1 MFTFN
6 AVRIVLLKDDLELPK
21 ASTTQAEESVSLIG
35 SSEGRTLLREE
46 QDKEYQMSLE
56 MDKKKVAD
64 KEYLHIP
71 DRKLK
76 EQIQSARKA
85 PVVAEPST
93 GTIVTVKIRHSSL
106 GVVSRRFPLN
116 TRMYAVYDW
125 AGSLCTDPTQFI
137 LTDPATGSTLQPSS
151 LVQDKHALN
160 MVESSDGTPSL
171 LESDDEVQFLGFG
184 QVFYN
189 R

>member
-1 MFTFN
+1 M
-6 AVRIVLLKDDLELPK
+6 
-21 ASTTQAEESVSLIG
+21 IG
-35 SSEGRTLLREE
+35 SSEYRTLLREE

-56 MDKKKVAD
+56 MDKKKVTD
-64 KEYLHIP
+64 NEHLHIP

-76 EQIQSARKA
+76 EQIQVGRKA
-85 PVVAEPST
+85 RVVVEPST
-93 GTIVTVKIRHSSL
+93 GTIVTVKIRHPSL
-106 GVVSRRFPLN
+106 GVVSRRFPFN

-125 AGSLCTDPTQFI
+125 AGSLCTDPAHFI

-151 LVQDKHALN
+151 LVHDKRTPN